1 VITISTQTYS
11 QVNERPTLLFDR
23 DLNKSNKLHFFEN
36 FGTVLLDDREPLDYY
51 SIRDL
56 LDIDYQDVPNTY
68 CLNVRIEKTILSLV
82 QKNIKIPHPDEIR
95 NYLLEYPDIMNIIEK
110 ITPVV
115 VGYFAI
121 KSQIS
126 LEVYHDPEFSDSY
139 LIMYVRQDTY
149 KDDIIDRLDKINEE
163 IIRNMTEDMAGWISV
178 TTDFN
183 FPKY

>member
-1 VITISTQTYS
+1 MTTISTQTYS
-11 QVNERPTLLFDR
+11 PVNERRALLFDQG
-23 DLNKSNKLHFFEN
+23 LNKSDELQPFEI
-36 FGTVLLDDREPLDYY
+36 FETIVFDRESLDYY
-51 SIRDL
+51 SITDRI
-56 LDIDYQDVPNTY
+56 DIDYQDILNTY
-68 CLNVRIEKTILSLV
+68 CLNIRIEKTILSLA
-82 QKNIKIPHPDEIR
+82 QKNIKIPHPGEIR
-95 NYLLEYPDIMNIIEK
+95 DYLLEYPDIMNIIEK

-115 VGYFAI
+115 ADYFAI

-163 IIRNMTEDMAGWISV
+163 IIRNMTENMAGWISV

>member
-1 VITISTQTYS
+1 MTAISTQTYFP
-11 QVNERPTLLFDR
+11 VNESRALLFDLG
-23 DLNKSNKLHFFEN
+23 LNKSDELQPSESSLN
-36 FGTVLLDDREPLDYY
+36 RESLDYY
-51 SIRDL
+51 SITDL
-56 LDIDYQDVPNTY
+56 VDIDYRDILNTY

-82 QKNIKIPHPDEIR
+82 QKNMLIPHPDEIR

-110 ITPVV
+110 IAPVV
-115 VGYFAI
+115 AGYFAI

-126 LEVYHDPEFSDSY
+126 LEVYHDPEFADSY
-139 LIMYVRQDTY
+139 LIIYVRRDTY

-163 IIRNMTEDMAGWISV
+163 IIRNMTENMAGWISV